1 MWVKTDC
8 VRIMLVGSVGPH
20 DGVVEIVVPAV
31 ILVALKGVADEGGA
45 GPGHEHS
52 DRQPVRPLSV
62 LRDSRGH
69 YCGVLQ
75 HFIRDTSCPH
85 TVEVLVGP
93 AVPIEDVVSETAR
106 GATSESH
113 EGLFGGR
120 KRTSEYTDQQNDMAK
135 IIISMNM

>member
-8 VRIMLVGSVGPH
+8 VRIMFVGSVGPH
-20 DGVVEIVVPAV
+20 DGVVKIVVPAV
-31 ILVALKGVADEGGA
+31 ILIALKGVADEGGA

-69 YCGVLQ
+69 HCGVLQ
-75 HFIRDTSCPH
+75 HFVRDTSCPH

-93 AVPIEDVVSETAR
+93 AVPIEDVVSERASVLHEALIIYLR
-106 GATSESH
+106 WQGASVA
-113 EGLFGGR
+113 L
-120 KRTSEYTDQQNDMAK
+120 
-135 IIISMNM
+135 ISLSNYS